1 MAADR
6 RHLDSDKLVA
16 LRSGIAY
23 IDDQSGELLYR
34 GHNIHDIAERL
45 SFEETVFLLWRGRLP
60 AMDEGPAFRDELA
73 TYRSVPEAIL
83 DLLRMTPEYAHPM
96 AALRTAVS
104 MLACVDPD
112 QEEPGR
118 EAHELKAKKL
128 VAQMP
133 TIVAAQHRIGQGLE
147 PLLPDPDM
155 SHAANYLFMLNGRM
169 PDPAACRALGV
180 LLNLY
185 AEHELT
191 LSTFTARLVVDTR
204 SDFYSAMVAA
214 LGALKGPLHGGGLD
228 DVMRTLMA
236 IGSVDRV
243 SAYVDEAL
251 AIHGR
256 LRGFGHRLY
265 GAGDP
270 RAMHMRHVLQEL
282 AQQNSPWYLL
292 SEALARCVKQR
303 TGMQPNLDFYA
314 APVLYHLGFP
324 LELFTNVVASARV
337 AGWAAHVLE
346 QYGEDRMQR
355 PRVDYIGPRIGR

>member
-1 MAADR
+1 
-6 RHLDSDKLVA
+6 
-16 LRSGIAY
+16 
-23 IDDQSGELLYR
+23 
-34 GHNIHDIAERL
+34 L
-45 SFEETVFLLWRGRLP
+45 SFEETVFLLWEGRLP
-60 AMDEGPAFRDELA
+60 SMDEGPAFGDELA
-73 TYRSVPEAIL
+73 TYRAVPEAVL
-83 DLLRMTPEYAHPM
+83 DLLRITPEYAHPM

-112 QEEPGR
+112 QDEPGR

-147 PLLPDPDM
+147 PLSPDPDL
-155 SHAANYLFMLNGRM
+155 SHAANYLYMLTGRL
-169 PDPAACRALGV
+169 PDPTACRALGV
-180 LLNLY
+180 VMNLF

-191 LSTFTARLVVDTR
+191 VSTFTARLVVDAR

-214 LGALKGPLHGGGLD
+214 LGALKGPLTSGGLD

-243 SAYVDEAL
+243 SEYVDEAL
-251 AIHGR
+251 AIHGM

-265 GAGDP
+265 GGGDP
-270 RAMHMRHVLQEL
+270 RAEHVKHVFKEL
-282 AQQNSPWYLL
+282 AERHKQWFLL
-292 SEALARCVKQR
+292 SEALARTVQQR
-303 TGMQPNLDFYA
+303 TGMQPNIEFYA

-346 QYGEDRMQR
+346 QYGEGRMTR
-355 PRVDYIGPRIGR
+355 PRADYIGPRIGT

>member
-1 MAADR
+1 MPAEER
-6 RHLDSDKLVA
+6 GQQSGKLVA

-23 IDDQSGELLYR
+23 IDEQTGELLYR

-60 AMDEGPAFRDELA
+60 LMDEASAFGDELA
-73 TYRSVPEAIL
+73 TYRDVPEAIL
-83 DLLRMTPEYAHPM
+83 DLLRITPEYAHPM

-112 QEEPGR
+112 QDEPGR

-128 VAQMP
+128 VAQLP

-147 PLLPDPDM
+147 PLTPDPDL
-155 SHAANYLFMLNGRM
+155 SHAANYLFMLTGRI
-169 PDPAACRALGV
+169 PDNTACRALGV
-180 LLNLY
+180 VMNLY
-185 AEHELT
+185 AEHELA
-191 LSTFTARLVVDTR
+191 LSTFTARIVIDTR

-214 LGALKGPLHGGGLD
+214 LGALKGPLHAGGLD
-228 DVMRTLMA
+228 DIMRTLMA

-243 SAYVDEAL
+243 PAYVDEAL
-251 AIHGR
+251 AIHGK
-256 LRGFGHRLY
+256 LRGFGHRVY
-265 GAGDP
+265 EASDP
-270 RAMHMRHVLQEL
+270 RAEHVRHVLAEL
-282 AQQNSPWYLL
+282 AQHHKQWFQL
-292 SEALARCVKQR
+292 SEALARCVEQR

-324 LELFTNVVASARV
+324 LELFTNVIATARV

-346 QYGEDRMQR
+346 QYGESRIAR
-355 PRVDYIGPRIGR
+355 PRVDYIGPRVGQ

>member
-1 MAADR
+1 MSGTDGA
-6 RHLDSDKLVA
+6 SGKIVA

-23 IDDQSGELLYR
+23 IDEHTGELLYR

-60 AMDEGPAFRDELA
+60 VMDEGPAFGDELA
-73 TYRSVPEAIL
+73 TYRAVPESVL
-83 DLLRMTPEYAHPM
+83 DLLRITPEYAHPM

-112 QEEPGR
+112 QEDQGR

-128 VAQMP
+128 VAQLP
-133 TIVAAQHRIGQGLE
+133 TIVAAQHRIGQDLA
-147 PLLPDPDM
+147 PLPPDAEL
-155 SHAANYLFMLNGRM
+155 SHTANYLYMLTGRV
-169 PDPAACRALGV
+169 PDPGVCRALGV
-180 LLNLY
+180 VMNLY

-191 LSTFTARLVVDTR
+191 ASTYTARLVIDAR

-214 LGALKGPLHGGGLD
+214 IGALKGIAWGGLD
-228 DVMRTLMA
+228 DIMRALVA

-243 SAYVDEAL
+243 QGYVDEAL
-251 AIHGR
+251 AIDGR

-265 GAGDP
+265 ETSDP
-270 RAMHMRHVLQEL
+270 RAQHMKHVFED
-282 AQQNSPWYLL
+282 L
-292 SEALARCVKQR
+292 SQGHNQWFLVAETLARCIEQR

-346 QYGEDRMQR
+346 QYGEGRMGR
-355 PRVDYIGPRIGR
+355 ARADYVGPRIGQ